1 MNELTISRSGTA
13 YFRDMAA
20 IGKAPGDGWA
30 SSPNAAYYASLDS
43 GAPAAPSPV
52 ALPASLSELMTY
64 QKSAVEA
71 KNDELADLLQNHMA
85 KAAAEHGMAPT
96 GNIINVKA

>member
-20 IGKAPGDGWA
+20 LGKSPGDGWA
-30 SSPNAAYYASLDS
+30 SSPNAAYYASLDA
-43 GAPAAPSPV
+43 GGPAAPSPV
-52 ALPASLSELMTY
+52 GLPTSLTELMKF
-64 QKSAVEA
+64 QKSAVEE
-71 KNDELADLLQNHMA
+71 KNDDLADVLQTHMA
-85 KAAAEHGMAPT
+85 KAAAEHGMAPK